1 LLPMSDERVGLS
13 SMQGTIP
20 SIGLAHSPR
29 LPRPPAQGG
38 QVTREEAAK
47 LPLWVRRI
55 AAKAW
60 CDAWNDRG
68 RGMEDFRGPHYD
80 LTYAHVVYKF
90 ALDLSDLPAQDE
102 LTPYLTAAVEI
113 LKFNGWRQPESQRVI
128 LCKEVIDKAR
138 ALRAAAQGASHE

>member
-1 LLPMSDERVGLS
+1 
-13 SMQGTIP
+13 
-20 SIGLAHSPR
+20 
-29 LPRPPAQGG
+29 
-38 QVTREEAAK
+38 VTREEAAK

-90 ALDLSDLPAQDE
+90 ALDLPDTPATRAREIAEAVKPWRDEVKGLADLIDE
-102 LTPYLTAAVEI
+102 HAPMGVGY
-113 LKFNGWRQPESQRVI
+113 
-128 LCKEVIDKAR
+128 EVRKAYIEHAR
-138 ALRAAAQGASHE
+138 ALLAAAQGASHE

>member
-1 LLPMSDERVGLS
+1 
-13 SMQGTIP
+13 
-20 SIGLAHSPR
+20 
-29 LPRPPAQGG
+29 
-38 QVTREEAAK
+38 VTREEAAK